1 MDLILYVANAEHLA
15 TEDDKNLLVELR
27 DKILPKSKSKMLFVI
42 NKFDSID
49 ISKESKDDIV
59 IRYLEFLEDLGFEKP
74 KIYPIS
80 SKAARLFKMA
90 LNGRV
95 DLFSENELDEFK
107 PLMNKFNRRLN
118 LAASNDV
125 FYIKETIQR
134 SLEFGESI
142 TLDGEEVEIQK
153 IYQALKNTGLL
164 GLESDIETLLSNN
177 EMQRGNSTL
186 PEIFFSKAK

>member
-1 MDLILYVANAEHLA
+1 
-15 TEDDKNLLVELR
+15 
-27 DKILPKSKSKMLFVI
+27 
-42 NKFDSID
+42 
-49 ISKESKDDIV
+49 
-59 IRYLEFLEDLGFEKP
+59 
-74 KIYPIS
+74 
-80 SKAARLFKMA
+80 MA

-107 PLMNKFNRRLN
+107 PLVNKFNKRLN
-118 LAASNDV
+118 LAANNDV
-125 FYIKETIQR
+125 FYIKEMIQR

-164 GLESDIETLLSNN
+164 GLESDIETLLSND

>member
-1 MDLILYVANAEHLA
+1 
-15 TEDDKNLLVELR
+15 
-27 DKILPKSKSKMLFVI
+27 
-42 NKFDSID
+42 
-49 ISKESKDDIV
+49 
-59 IRYLEFLEDLGFEKP
+59 
-74 KIYPIS
+74 
-80 SKAARLFKMA
+80 
-90 LNGRV
+90 
-95 DLFSENELDEFK
+95 
-107 PLMNKFNRRLN
+107 MNKFNKRLN

-164 GLESDIETLLSNN
+164 GLESDIETLLSND